1 MVERSIIVSNTLGIH
16 ARPASLIVKTA
27 TKFKSEIILVKDGAS
42 ADAKSI
48 MNVMILAATYNSE
61 VVIKASGEDEKEAAD
76 EIAALFEHKFY
87 EE

>member
-1 MVERSIIVSNTLGIH
+1 MVEQRIIVSNTLGIH

-48 MNVMILAATYNSE
+48 MNVMILAAAYNSE
-61 VVIKASGEDEKEAAD
+61 VIIKASGEDEKEAAD
-76 EIAALFEHKFY
+76 AIAALFENKFY

>member
-16 ARPASLIVKTA
+16 ARPASLIA